1 MGLQGVQVGAENR
14 PKIDP
19 KRRCQR
25 DLVLASIL
33 GGFGAVLGSKLS
45 PKIEPNWEE
54 VDLGGAFGGQ
64 GEPQEDSATGL
75 GANLGEKK
83 PGGKKKGSSK
93 GIKRGVEK
101 TTHFKKIFVMVLRN
115 ARAELGG

>member
-83 PGGKKKGSSK
+83 PGGKKKGVLQGDKK
-93 GIKRGVEK
+93 GC
-101 TTHFKKIFVMVLRN
+101 
-115 ARAELGG
+115 